1 MERLPIWL
9 SAVGERTAG
18 PGTADMN
25 RFPLNGMR
33 QLRLQ
38 RRSSSALYRGIQT
51 KRALVHHSTTLMCH
65 CEERS
70 DVAISGRHLQPV
82 QAIADR
88 MQYCMGGDSRAR
100 RCTCA
105 RNRLPL
111 KWQTPKVCHCEETN
125 GRRGDLGKALP
136 TRTGRR

>member
-1 MERLPIWL
+1 M
-9 SAVGERTAG
+9 
-18 PGTADMN
+18 
-25 RFPLNGMR
+25 
-33 QLRLQ
+33 
-38 RRSSSALYRGIQT
+38 
-51 KRALVHHSTTLMCH
+51 HHSTTLMCH

-88 MQYCMGGDSRAR
+88 MQYCRGGDSRAR

-111 KWQTPKVCHCEETN
+111 KWQTPKVCHCEERSDVAISQYMA
-125 GRRGDLGKALP
+125 G
-136 TRTGRR
+136 

>member
-1 MERLPIWL
+1 M
-9 SAVGERTAG
+9 
-18 PGTADMN
+18 
-25 RFPLNGMR
+25 
-33 QLRLQ
+33 
-38 RRSSSALYRGIQT
+38 
-51 KRALVHHSTTLMCH
+51 HHSTTLMCH

-88 MQYCMGGDSRAR
+88 MQYCRGGDSRAR

-111 KWQTPKVCHCEETN
+111 KWQTPKVCHCEEAN
-125 GRRGDLGKALP
+125 GRRGNLGKALP
-136 TRTGRR
+136 SRTGRRFVVPAIVGEAHAPPSTAQTIRTGCR